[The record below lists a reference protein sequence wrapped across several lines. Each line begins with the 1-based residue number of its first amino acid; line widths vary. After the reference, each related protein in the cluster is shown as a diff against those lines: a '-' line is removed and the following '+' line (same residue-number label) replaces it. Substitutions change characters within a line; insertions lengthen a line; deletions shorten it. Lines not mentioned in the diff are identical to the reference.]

1 MLLYGSEGW
10 DNHISYLGGLTLTL
24 TECEFVCVA
33 QRVPFVFWAVNT

>member
-10 DNHISYLGGLTLTL
+10 DNHISYLGLS
-24 TECEFVCVA
+24 CEFVCVA